1 MEHARGGRE
10 QAVVCPR
17 PPSAHDT
24 GDPKMSRCPSRPGVG
39 VALWLLLSLVA
50 PAGAGAGPTITLTGT
65 FHQQKKL
72 QNLAPNTTVEC
83 KAATFYLHLADSDTS
98 NNYILQVR
106 SSVDTLVRNVTIIG
120 DIPLNNYWNEQ
131 YKNNNSAAFSFM
143 DSHGGTLEN
152 AKITRAWDA
161 LRAARDSKGTYVFRR
176 VHVED
181 WRDDVIETDTGY
193 PNTLIEDCLFD
204 GGYTGISSRQGANST
219 AGDAS
224 SRWLR
229 VRKVLLRLKPFL
241 GNEAKYGSTLTHNC
255 PMKLSSNCQSIEVTD
270 SVFAVEKTTSGCWGS
285 NWTSTF
291 KNKLKI
297 SKNNLLLWL
306 GSGPFPSKIWVPPGF
321 TTMSGQQAKDE
332 WQTRRAAWLANTG
345 GSTPAGQPDAQAVPA
360 DGGTLDGGTPGGS
373 PGVSPDAGVQAPLY
387 EIPDGGGISNLTP
400 RGGSRGADGGCM
412 LATDGARHPL
422 PWIGLLLWALLG
434 LVRRRRR

>member
-1 MEHARGGRE
+1 MRTAQGQLALG
-10 QAVVCPR
+10 
-17 PPSAHDT
+17 S
-24 GDPKMSRCPSRPGVG
+24 
-39 VALWLLLSLVA
+39 ALWLLLCLLG
-50 PAGAGAGPTITLTGT
+50 PAGADAGPTITLTGS

-83 KAATFYLHLADSDTS
+83 KAATFYLHLADKDTS

-120 DIPLNNYWNEQ
+120 DIPLDNHWDDQ

-143 DSHGGTLEN
+143 ESHGGTLEN

-161 LRAARDSKGTYVFRR
+161 LRAARDTKGSYVFRR

-204 GGYTGISSRQGANST
+204 GGYTGISSRQGADSN

-241 GNEAKYGSTLTHNC
+241 GNKKKYGSTLTHNC

-321 TTMSGQQAKDE
+321 TTMSGQQAQAE
-332 WQTRRAAWLANTG
+332 WAKRRNAWLAG
-345 GSTPAGQPDAQAVPA
+345 PSPGPGDAQAPIPA
-360 DGGTLDGGTPGGS
+360 DGGSAPDAAPPVSAGTADLAGGDASEVGIDGGT
-373 PGVSPDAGVQAPLY
+373 VT
-387 EIPDGGGISNLTP
+387 TP
-400 RGGSRGADGGCM
+400 RLGARGVDGGCA
-412 LATDGARHPL
+412 LYGGARCPL
-422 PWIGLLLWALLG
+422 PPLGLLLALLAAIA
-434 LVRRRRR
+434 VRRRKKA